1 MTDIRLIRYFIAV
14 LEERN
19 ITRTAERLGMQQSPL
34 SAQLKKLEQIVGPQL
49 VRRILGG
56 IEPTPEGLVLYSDYR
71 EILEQ
76 PQVAEQ
82 NAWRLDRGLFGQLVP
97 DVTHSAIS
105 HPLVKEPIQKF
116 LEQYRDVTLEI
127 KPAGSSEVYLGI
139 TKNQLN
145 LGFLTP
151 LNWHGAKV

>member
-56 IEPTPEGLVLYSDYR
+56 IEPTPEGLVLYSEYR
-71 EILEQ
+71 KILEQ
-76 PQVAEQ
+76 LQVAEQ
-82 NAWRLDRGLFGQLVP
+82 TARRLDRGLSGQLG
-97 DVTHSAIS
+97 
-105 HPLVKEPIQKF
+105 QM
-116 LEQYRDVTLEI
+116 
-127 KPAGSSEVYLGI
+127 
-139 TKNQLN
+139 
-145 LGFLTP
+145 
-151 LNWHGAKV
+151 